1 MSEIDPKGG
10 RPSRDSKRRNLG
22 RGLNALLGGEGEG
35 ESHGD
40 QREGPARSVPV
51 EAIEPSR
58 VQPRRIFNKEDLDAL
73 TQSIR
78 EKGVLQPILVRP
90 RGDEE
95 GKYEL
100 VAGERRWLAAQAARL
115 HEVPVIIRE
124 LDDANALEI
133 AIIENIQRADLT
145 PMEEAEGYKR
155 LMDEFNHT
163 QDVLAKAVGKSR
175 SHVAN
180 MLRLLTLP
188 RPVKEM
194 IDRGEL
200 TAGHARTL
208 VNAKDPEALARDI
221 VAKGLTVR
229 DAERASGG
237 KSGKSKGKSGAKV
250 EEKTSD
256 TITLENE
263 LTRLLGLGVA
273 INSKGESGA
282 MVIQY
287 KTLEQLDDLIQRL
300 SRGSL

>member
-1 MSEIDPKGG
+1 MDEIEQKGG
-10 RPSRDSKRRNLG
+10 RTAREGKRRNLG
-22 RGLNALLGGEGEG
+22 RGLNALLGGEGEAQG
-35 ESHGD
+35 GTGD
-40 QREGPARSVPV
+40 PARPTRTVPV

-58 VQPRRIFNKEDLDAL
+58 VQPRRIFDKEELDAL
-73 TQSIR
+73 TRSIR
-78 EKGVLQPILVRP
+78 EKGVLMPILVRP
-90 RGDEE
+90 REGEE

-124 LDDANALEI
+124 LDDANSLEI
-133 AIIENIQRADLT
+133 AIIENIQRSDLT
-145 PMEEAEGYKR
+145 PMEEAEGYRR
-155 LMDEFNHT
+155 LMDEFKHT
-163 QDVLAKAVGKSR
+163 QDALSKVVGKSR

-180 MLRLLTLP
+180 MLRLLSLP
-188 RPVKEM
+188 RAVKDM

-221 VAKGLTVR
+221 VSKGLTVR
-229 DAERASGG
+229 DAERATVG
-237 KSGKSKGKSGAKV
+237 KSGKGGKGGTKKDIGKSA
-250 EEKTSD
+250 D

-263 LTRLLGLGVA
+263 LSRLLGLGVA
-273 INSKGESGA
+273 INTKGEAGN
-282 MVIQY
+282 MVIAY